1 MLCNLYKV
9 FFILWTLFHNFG
21 IFILGDDMRKDRRGF
36 TLVELIAT
44 LVVLALVMSI
54 GSYTIVNLINKSK
67 DENYKILIENINSA
81 ANLYYQECRYGDNIV
96 TCNGSYDSEN
106 DIYTL
111 SDVSLGMLVTNGFL
125 KGNGEGDS
133 KLTTLVNP
141 NDNQEISGCEIK
153 ITYSNGELQ
162 VSAVNPIG
170 SCPGAY

>member
-1 MLCNLYKV
+1 M
-9 FFILWTLFHNFG
+9 G
-21 IFILGDDMRKDRRGF
+21 KDRRGF

-54 GSYTIVNLINKSK
+54 GSYSIVNLINKSK

-96 TCNGSYDSEN
+96 TCNGSYDS
-106 DIYTL
+106 DGKIYTL
-111 SDVSLGMLVTNGFL
+111 SGVTLGTLVTNGFL

-153 ITYSNGELQ
+153 ITYSDGKVKVTP
-162 VSAVNPIG
+162 VSSDG
-170 SCPGAY
+170 SCPDFCDYNPDTLECLE